1 MTSNIGDVKNAQ
13 FVDTLSLSN
22 LHRLTRMIASLRD
35 DLSWL
40 GLKFNEDPPLP
51 EELDSLF
58 SKLES
63 EFPGLKE
70 VVDFRAARNAVV
82 HAYTADDNKRIANKL
97 AELGEQGTPLDRDFT
112 NRMLYRDESVKLLIV
127 DPLMAVSAAAAK
139 RIKSDNWNA
148 LDKAHQ
154 YLVSHVLADV
164 DRYGDLEAVVYM
176 RSRGGSCP
184 DLLDEINDGW
194 RRAANNAIEE
204 FARGYHVRS
213 FGDEQDG
220 ETEYVSRRPLE
231 EAADVARW
239 SPSQLRNFWG
249 GHDHEELTIDATM
262 LRAMHWCGIGGF
274 EVWWR
279 RWADDVAD
287 SVAHGGIENGPAGAI
302 WLFALVRSDKAIE
315 LLGLSMGTALWA
327 LQLGQY
333 DKHRPWF
340 ILREK
345 GSPEHRYFGHDTCPP
360 IAATIIFGSARL
372 GGISCNQNTINAAAE
387 FLVSSQRADGEW
399 RWFDAWDRP
408 SIEST
413 AMAVHA
419 LVLHKPHGWENA
431 VRRAKKWL
439 LSSQK
444 SFGYWYENGAS
455 GAAPYLTALVMDAIE
470 LANGGA
476 CVTFDFGR
484 IHELSTASTH
494 VPDRDQAMTTYTE
507 TIIVE
512 KQNVYNIKHSRVG
525 IAGNVV
531 GSTIADSFNQAA
543 GRTHNNELK
552 RLLSELKELIE
563 QLAGE
568 LPHEDVQTLA
578 RDYADLAQESS
589 SKEPRKNRLKVTAE
603 GLIEAA
609 KTCAQLT
616 GPITATVKAIVD
628 LFK

>member
-22 LHRLTRMIASLRD
+22 LYRLTRMIASLRD

-164 DRYGDLEAVVYM
+164 DHYGDLEAVVYM

-262 LRAMHWCGIGGF
+262 LRAVHWCGIGGF

-279 RWADDVAD
+279 RWADEVAD
-287 SVAHGGIENGPAGAI
+287 SVAHGGIENG
-302 WLFALVRSDKAIE
+302 
-315 LLGLSMGTALWA
+315 
-327 LQLGQY
+327 
-333 DKHRPWF
+333 
-340 ILREK
+340 
-345 GSPEHRYFGHDTCPP
+345 
-360 IAATIIFGSARL
+360 
-372 GGISCNQNTINAAAE
+372 
-387 FLVSSQRADGEW
+387 
-399 RWFDAWDRP
+399 
-408 SIEST
+408 
-413 AMAVHA
+413 
-419 LVLHKPHGWENA
+419 
-431 VRRAKKWL
+431 
-439 LSSQK
+439 
-444 SFGYWYENGAS
+444 S